1 MVKLNINKIARYCLI
16 AFWVLV
22 VVVKAVR
29 IPAFYY
35 PAILIGLM
43 GLLIGDDTYR
53 IGFCLMLV
61 PNIRMFDTLGFTY
74 AVNIMMIMPLIAKI
88 IMDRKLNTTALA
100 HTLLLMTM
108 ELAHIL
114 YQQTFEYLLPNM
126 AALVL
131 LYYIETI
138 LLDRKTKINFP
149 EITRKFAFGSIFS
162 AVVFF
167 IINFRYMDMRIYLQ
181 GYRYTGY
188 SSEPNYYSLYIC
200 LTIAMIF
207 IIRQHK
213 VRDYVYIGLLMFIEI
228 FTLSKMALLT
238 LLIILFFIA
247 MKTVLNGFSYR
258 TRFLKRFLVILIAAG
273 IIFSKQI
280 IDLVG
285 NTIVRFRELNGTAID
300 LDSIT
305 TLRSSLM
312 TFYFNMMLSDP
323 VLILFGYGMQYNE
336 YFGRNLS
343 HNTFFDILLSWGI
356 PGVFLFFSIFFTIF
370 RRLLSNCP
378 ERITVDHF
386 FPMFILFLT
395 FFALSCLSASMF
407 WWVILAAFLPL
418 KGIVYED
425 QRAFLVGD
433 STGVQRTKIRLR
445 VRRVAH

>member
-1 MVKLNINKIARYCLI
+1 MVKLNLNKIARYCLI
-16 AFWVLV
+16 AFWVIIV
-22 VVVKAVR
+22 VAKLFR
-29 IPAFYY
+29 IAEIYY

-53 IGFCLMLV
+53 VGFCLMLV
-61 PNIRMFDTLGFTY
+61 PNIRIFDALGFTY

-88 IMDRKLNTTALA
+88 IMDRKVNATALA
-100 HTLLLMTM
+100 HTLILMAL

-114 YQQTFEYLLPNM
+114 YQQAYNNLLPNM

-131 LYYIETI
+131 LYYVESI
-138 LLDRKTKINFP
+138 LLDRNTKINFP

-162 AVVFF
+162 AALFF
-167 IINFRYMDMRIYLQ
+167 VMNFRVIDMRIYLQ

-188 SSEPNYYSLYIC
+188 ASEPNYYSLYIC

-213 VRDYVYIGLLMFIEI
+213 VRDYVYIGLLMFIEM

-238 LLIILFFIA
+238 LLVIIFFVA
-247 MKTVLNGFSYR
+247 LKTVLNGFSYR
-258 TRFLKRFLVILIAAG
+258 TRFLKRFLVILIGVG
-273 IIFSKQI
+273 IVFSKQI
-280 IDLVG
+280 IDLLS
-285 NTIVRFRELNGTAID
+285 NTIIRFREHNGTAID

-305 TLRSSLM
+305 TLRASLM
-312 TFYFNMMLSDP
+312 TFYFNQLISDP
-323 VLILFGYGMQYNE
+323 FLILFGYGLQYNE
-336 YFGRNLS
+336 VIGRGLS
-343 HNTFFDILLSWGI
+343 HNTFLDILLSWGI
-356 PGVFLFFSIFFTIF
+356 PGILLFFSIFFTII
-370 RRLLSNCP
+370 RRLISNCP
-378 ERITVDHF
+378 ERIGVDHF
-386 FPMFILFLT
+386 FPMFILTLT

-425 QRAFLVGD
+425 QRAILVGD
-433 STGVQRTKIRLR
+433 STGVQRRKIRLR